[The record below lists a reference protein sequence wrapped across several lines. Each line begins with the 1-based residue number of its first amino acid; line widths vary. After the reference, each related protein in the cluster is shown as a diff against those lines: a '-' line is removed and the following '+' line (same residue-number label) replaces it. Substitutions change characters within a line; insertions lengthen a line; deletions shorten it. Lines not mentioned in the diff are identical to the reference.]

1 MEYTE
6 EESNYL
12 FELLYQNGFIDE
24 NGSIIEQVGI
34 EDESTLESAEE
45 EAEEEAAEEAQL
57 IIEQW
62 KEIYGEVFVADIDS
76 EYFIYRLISLE
87 EYNALQEIT
96 DNRYDLEDLV
106 VQSCVLDPETDWT
119 DEIFAGYTSTLAE
132 LILKQSLVIVEEGT
146 DVKKLI
152 EDKTKEVSNSFFE
165 QLPLIIK
172 HSFPEFTYKEIK
184 QMPLSEQIEWYVR
197 ATWMLRNLEGM
208 ELSYNQE

>member
-12 FELLYQNGFIDE
+12 FELLYENGFIDE
-24 NGSIIEQVGI
+24 EGRIIEQVDV
-34 EDESTLESAEE
+34 EDEDALESTAEE
-45 EAEEEAAEEAQL
+45 EAEEAQL

>member
-45 EAEEEAAEEAQL
+45 EAEEAQL

>member
-34 EDESTLESAEE
+34 EDESTLKSAEE
-45 EAEEEAAEEAQL
+45 EAEEAQL

-76 EYFIYRLISLE
+76 EYFIYRLISFE

-106 VQSCVLDPETDWT
+106 VQSCVLDPETDWS